1 MLFKNK
7 TFPIPT
13 TNNYKII
20 FSPALKFYVN
30 IVKDQENLFLWILNN
45 EFLHNAYYPVAG
57 ISSKELTERSPLPAV
72 SDN

>member
-30 IVKDQENLFLWILNN
+30 IVKDQENLFL
-45 EFLHNAYYPVAG
+45 
-57 ISSKELTERSPLPAV
+57 
-72 SDN
+72 